1 MVYNETQALISKM
14 TSEGNMHD
22 AENLGSLVKRQRIRL
37 GLTLPVLSSKSE
49 VSASHL
55 SRIEKAQRYPSVN
68 VLRKI
73 AEPLGLDEKEL
84 FNLAGYLPSEHPMS
98 PDQEKHR
105 LLAELDILLNRVTAD
120 PNRIKRIIQQ
130 LHIKS

>member
-1 MVYNETQALISKM
+1 MVYNETQALTNKM
-14 TSEGNMHD
+14 TWEGRMND
-22 AENLGSLVKRQRIRL
+22 AQNLGSVIKRQRLRI
-37 GLTLPVLSSKSE
+37 GLTLAVLAAKSG
-49 VSASHL
+49 VSVAYL

-73 AEPLGLDEKEL
+73 AEPLRLDEKEL

-105 LLAELDILLNRVTAD
+105 LLAELDILLDRVTAD
-120 PNRIKRIIQQ
+120 TNRIKRIIQQ
-130 LHIKS
+130 LQSKP

>member
-1 MVYNETQALISKM
+1 
-14 TSEGNMHD
+14 MHD

-37 GLTLPVLSSKSE
+37 RLTLSVLAAKSGIS
-49 VSASHL
+49 VTHL

-84 FNLAGYLPSEHPMS
+84 FSLAGYLPSEHLMS

-105 LLAELDILLNRVTAD
+105 LLAELDILMNRVTAD
-120 PNRIKRIIQQ
+120 TNRIKRIIQQ
-130 LHIKS
+130 LHIKY